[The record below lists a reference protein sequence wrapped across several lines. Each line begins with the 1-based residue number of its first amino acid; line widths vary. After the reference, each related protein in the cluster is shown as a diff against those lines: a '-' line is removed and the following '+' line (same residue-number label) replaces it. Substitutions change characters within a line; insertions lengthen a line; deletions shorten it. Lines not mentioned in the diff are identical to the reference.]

1 MVLRRFDLHAFVRR
15 GPRTGRGRQL
25 GRDGDA
31 VFALV
36 CAIHLHLAF
45 AVRETLQ
52 SRELALLLG
61 SVEKV

>member
-1 MVLRRFDLHAFVRR
+1 MVLQYFNLHVFDAALGWKRSTVRTRWRR
-15 GPRTGRGRQL
+15 
-25 GRDGDA
+25 
-31 VFALV
+31 V
-36 CAIHLHLAF
+36 CAYVCVIHLHLAF